1 MADTNTEVKKVT
13 KGEKKTREAMK
24 KLGLAPVNDIFRVT
38 IKQKEGVLVVVA
50 EPEVY
55 ASPSGETYVVF
66 GDHSFDDIAS
76 RLQKAVPKGNV
87 DDIVKAAMPTQPVAV
102 KESEES
108 EEIVA
113 QAVDSFDY
121 KGVSPKDVEVV
132 MKETKASKEKVVE
145 ALLNNKNDLVSAVLE
160 LTTQ

>member
-1 MADTNTEVKKVT
+1 MADTNTDVKKVT

-24 KLGLAPVNDIFRVT
+24 KLGLSPVNDIFRVT

-66 GDHSFDDIAS
+66 GDHTFDDIAS
-76 RLQKAVPKGNV
+76 RLQRAAPKANV
-87 DDIVKAAMPTQPVAV
+87 DDIVKAAMPAPTAV
-102 KESEES
+102 KETEES

-113 QAVDSFDY
+113 QAVDNFDY
-121 KGVSPKDVEVV
+121 QGVSPKDVEVV
-132 MKETKASKEKVVE
+132 MKETKASREKVVE
-145 ALLNNKNDLVSAVLE
+145 TLKKNNNDLVSAVLD
-160 LTTQ
+160 LTTN

>member
-1 MADTNTEVKKVT
+1 MADTTTEVKKVT

-76 RLQKAVPKGNV
+76 RLQKAVPKANV
-87 DDIVKAAMPTQPVAV
+87 DDIVKAAMPAPTAV

-113 QAVDSFDY
+113 QEVDNFDY
-121 KGVSPKDVEVV
+121 KGVNPKDVEVV
-132 MKETKASKEKVVE
+132 MKETKATREKVVE
-145 ALLNNKNDLVSAVLE
+145 TLIATKNDLVSAVLE
-160 LTTQ
+160 LTTN